1 MTNLNIGHRLQKLRI
16 TRSGSLKQKD
26 VAEAIEISAPLLCAY
41 ENDTRIPSLNN
52 IIKLANFY
60 RTSLDY
66 ICGINKSY
74 TLDLSNLD
82 ESEIKKV
89 LDFIDLIE
97 QEKKLKNSLTYKNK

>member
-66 ICGINKSY
+66 IYGINKSY
-74 TLDLSNLD
+74 TIDLSNLD

>member
-74 TLDLSNLD
+74 TIDLSNRKRQ
-82 ESEIKKV
+82 IK
-89 LDFIDLIE
+89 
-97 QEKKLKNSLTYKNK
+97 